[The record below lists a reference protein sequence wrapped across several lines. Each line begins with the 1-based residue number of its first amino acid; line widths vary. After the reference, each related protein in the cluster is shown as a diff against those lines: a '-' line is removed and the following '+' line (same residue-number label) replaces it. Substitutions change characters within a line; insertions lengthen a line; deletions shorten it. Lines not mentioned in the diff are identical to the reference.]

1 MRQASGT
8 GWGCCAG
15 KDRLKLVGQSGEAWY
30 WAILIGQPLGQAAGQ
45 TSETGLEVGEQ
56 ATQGAERTSHPLET
70 DVNLL
75 LLSL

>member
-8 GWGCCAG
+8 CWGCCAR
-15 KDRLKLVGQSGEAWY
+15 KDTLKLVGQSGEACY
-30 WAILIGQPLGQAAGQ
+30 WAILIRQPLGQAAGQ
-45 TSETGLEVGEQ
+45 TSETGLEVREQ
-56 ATQGAERTSHPLET
+56 ATQGVEGTSHPLET